1 MSASELHLPRSS
13 FGPSGFGVGLIF
25 SWDLSRSNEAPLW
38 IPHRPLRKMFYQAII
53 LHAAQFRFAPLP
65 PYENRL
71 AFIYLS
77 RKIPACP
84 SKAACQG
91 RSEAGTM

>member
-1 MSASELHLPRSS
+1 
-13 FGPSGFGVGLIF
+13 
-25 SWDLSRSNEAPLW
+25 
-38 IPHRPLRKMFYQAII
+38 MFYQAII